1 MSRLIIFL
9 SILIG
14 LLVLLS
20 LLLFVPSQIG
30 IEYQTTDKQQ
40 DMKLFVR
47 ILGIPLRFQIP
58 IAKDEK
64 EIKQDAERDTK
75 KLFAHMTFEKFKFIV
90 SGVKEAY
97 DESKDNIKVLLR
109 YLRKHI
115 RAHTIYFHIN
125 FGLSDPAKT
134 GIATGA
140 VWTLGT
146 NLLAVIDQL
155 ITIRHIDMNV
165 LPDFQHECFNL
176 HIKSI
181 LSLRLVH
188 IINVSIKLLK
198 IVNLFINK
206 TDMDKNSTKQGTK

>member
-20 LLLFVPSQIG
+20 LLLFIPSQIG
-30 IEYQTTDKQQ
+30 IEYQAKDKQQ

-47 ILGIPLRFQIP
+47 VLGIPLRFPIP
-58 IAKDEK
+58 VTKDEK
-64 EIKQDAERDTK
+64 EVKQDAEKDTE
-75 KLFAHMTFEKFKFIV
+75 KLLTHMTFEKFKFIV

-97 DESKDNIKVLLR
+97 DESKDNVKDLLR
-109 YLRKHI
+109 YLRKHVSG
-115 RAHTIYFHIN
+115 HTMYFRIN

-140 VWTLGT
+140 IWTLGT

-165 LPDFQHECFNL
+165 LPEFQHECFNL

-198 IVNLFINK
+198 IVNLFIDK
-206 TDMDKNSTKQGTK
+206 TDMEKSSTKQGTK